1 MASPQRAPRA
11 ELGDAD
17 AGDAEAGAEAG
28 APSAQAAAAPAA
40 AAAGAG
46 VEVAGF
52 EGSLLEAIADGAVAQ
67 PPLLAFGAWV
77 QWRAGP
83 GRRLRTAPA
92 IAASE
97 SALWRST
104 MEALHGQDW
113 QARLRQQG
121 PAAARSP
128 ATPAA
133 AQPPAADDVLRLLD
147 SPARASDAGSDATGA
162 LSDGSWGP
170 LTDDEV
176 LERLLKDV
184 EPHESMRDFER
195 RLLRARAVLTLRRQA
210 VPEGAVEF
218 GMRKARFL
226 VEARA
231 HGEGVA
237 AALEA
242 KLHAVLDVETDDADE
257 DVRALMD
264 LLAVVRGGGSARD
277 AVAGGAPARPPQDRA
292 PPAGPAGVGVAPA
305 GPPAFPAFGEDLP
318 PGLPPRG
325 GPTEAGPAGPSLAA
339 ALQGLAGALGQR
351 ADKKSSTI
359 QVKPHYSLPTLGDGD
374 FDVDSFVE
382 EFEEMVGLAND
393 GAGMSATE
401 MVRVLG
407 TCLKGS
413 RQRAY
418 KVELQQARRS
428 GRLSADPDEVYQSL
442 KERLME
448 FKEGLLEKQ
457 QRLNAEWRTL
467 SRGKMSALEFQA
479 TFENI
484 VAEMELAGMGKSDR
498 DLLLSYLA
506 LIPPSHRAEVLKDRR
521 VYQRSGAQPEVRG
534 VETWREAHRVLLKLE
549 EAESSAKALVAA
561 VGSDFA
567 PSPGGGGGRRR
578 RGGGGGDQ
586 EPPEVGAVG
595 GSGGAGAEGAVKVCF
610 QMRDSGTCARGDAC
624 RFSHDRA
631 AIAESRRTKKD
642 AAGPKGKGADGKKG
656 KGSDDGGKGGLKSQ
670 LCLQFLR
677 GACSKSEKDCKFSHS
692 GKAAQKV
699 VAAVYAG
706 AAAAKAPPPSLG
718 SAGSPGSGQGAA
730 PAAEEAA
737 RPAASGAAP
746 KVQAAA
752 GGKLEWV
759 RPCGGVFGPSYDLP
773 QVSVVRGSPSPE
785 GALKDLDQIPASAWT
800 QVQEPDDGYHYLC
813 HTHVY
818 GLSIR
823 TLLDGGAV
831 FSLTWEATIVSIINS
846 AIAEGKS
853 PEDPDWPI
861 AGLMHWGRDSK
872 ASSVADKG
880 DLKIRGMVDLRLAFE
895 GLDGTRVVRVFR
907 LRLLRGGWDRPFLI
921 ILGAPALDAP
931 PLGIGH
937 RPTLQGHYL
946 PGLGITVKRAEAD
959 AVQAKLL
966 TISAVFSEC
975 DADKRRGEDRRAAS
989 AVGSLV
995 WSGAA
1000 CPSYPICMVG
1010 GQCPAEFGGGDTG
1023 VIVLDDSES
1032 AVPIYL
1038 SGEEGVRLELG
1049 DCALVPA
1056 RASGF
1061 AAGIVGD
1068 VVANGAAAVWAAP
1081 GPWLGREQLVLV
1093 GNWDQPGVSIE
1104 VGDIVGA
1111 VIQTDGEPAGDD
1123 PSVAHVW
1130 QDWDE
1135 LRDIVELEV
1144 PTDEYYAERLVY
1156 WQRKYPKAATT
1167 LLEHLLAVE
1176 GLLDVCIAAGYSMG
1190 AEKSLDRLA
1199 QPSIEALGEIVG
1211 REGSEA
1217 CERHLELIKNWSVLE
1232 DVAALRRFLGTFNW
1246 IRGHFPK
1253 EVQKPLGILTQQLK
1267 KDAEW
1272 PMTSE
1277 KVAAQRAIQQ
1287 LACEAIRLAV
1297 IDMVGA
1303 ISKDRPLEQ
1312 VADFCPYGWGGS
1324 VYQLAADRRT
1334 LNVLAMYGGCLS
1346 LAQSNW
1352 HPRRG
1357 ELYAQRETRR
1367 EARKDFGRLPAL
1379 CWTDHAAAVKDAT
1392 GEAETDSTV
1401 IRWVGEIE
1409 SDGSRLMN
1417 LSGRSAALGDGPS
1430 RENEAHGKFLREQ
1443 AHSLAN
1449 ITIEDIIGD
1458 DYRPGEGVPWGLDET
1473 PDAAALQLV
1482 AVAGAEREKGDS
1494 IALYLPDYGCERRR
1508 SAEQARAARQL
1519 QLAAPGLRLRMIPH
1533 DPPLA
1538 DGAGGLCYIAPPR
1551 FPGDASGKA
1560 RKQLRNDVLTAV
1572 AAVLRECAARWPK
1585 VVIGTG
1591 HGGLVAAA
1599 AAHPRVVEAALALRY
1614 AREAEGMQVAEAWV
1628 NVRAFVAI
1636 GPRAHSPSR
1645 IGFVREAF
1653 PEFGATAHG
1662 DERPAPLYL
1671 VEGAGAH
1678 RRFGQDLGEALG
1690 VKVSATLG
1698 EVLMQEVVSAP
1709 PRLLEFSGGRCACG
1723 RSSLVLARCGQC
1735 IRADRELE
1743 EEARLAE
1750 APEEA
1755 FGQPDAV
1762 DVAASAARMRAVRP
1776 QPAVAVGPGPCIA
1789 VSAELVRDLLE
1800 FGGGRADFTC
1810 NCIRVRR
1817 APAAGV
1823 VALEAARGFSYRLSC
1838 FVVPQGPEPGVEV
1851 ALAQP
1856 CVEFG
1861 LELVTEID
1869 VELLQAGLP
1878 KGAELVQL
1886 FACAWLLWEGGARLP
1901 ALGATHVHRHCRGSA
1916 VSNGAIIK
1924 VSSYSSA
1931 YSEVFAG
1938 ALGLSWYRALR
1949 DRFGGR
1955 ASGAFVEFADSDF
1968 ARGEREAFEVPDVL
1982 GAITNMRAPASEQAC
1997 SVGRVACAPERGTAA
2012 FDAEVADGRKL
2023 EDADIAIREEYA
2035 ARVRGC
2041 EPEAGSEPF
2050 ELSKSLRAH
2059 IIGDQWKDEELG
2071 AVCMQLRA
2079 ESGAGDTPEA
2089 QRLGEDFALEQ
2100 FVTVGPGE
2108 QRWLLVLP
2116 ASGGPGSGISWRRF
2130 VFLHVHAGPSG
2141 GHKTVV
2147 ATRECA
2153 RRLVVW
2159 PGLAA
2164 DIEKWC
2170 ASCWA
2175 CLRFRKQTTKVQA
2188 SFIVARHR
2196 LPFHHVVI
2204 DVEGRITPP
2213 DVDGHAYVL
2222 TYICVTTGAPLFEP
2236 LKHLQHSEV
2245 RRAFFRCATRAKT
2258 WPMLVSSDRGKEFC
2272 NALMEELWALLNFA
2286 GRFGTSWRPCEQA
2299 DAERSHIECA
2309 REIGIF
2315 LHDVFKCA
2323 PGQWAELLPIVEFV
2337 LWNSPGKSALS
2348 PRDLCMGWSLAS
2360 PLERE
2365 LLPLE
2370 PAVRE
2375 AVSDVAAAQFE
2386 QFRRLRE
2393 VYLQHRARA
2402 GRRRAE
2408 LANRTRSSRRPEV
2421 GDMVLFKDPK
2431 LSKAVAGHAP
2441 GRRPLRGPFE
2451 VLSTKGNVATLRDP
2465 ETQQV
2470 LKDIHGDFLVGVPG
2484 LVDDTERIVKL
2495 EEDDGRGRASAGQ
2508 LLAAR
2513 LAPGGGEAAE
2523 ALAPR
2528 VKARMREVKVGRLVA
2543 YQGEEAKR
2551 CRVGKVLSLAEDL
2564 SSVTVHV
2571 YQAAVDGRLQVVW
2584 TAAYDRQEGADFQRQ
2599 RVETLEA
2606 KRVLGVVELNKGVL
2620 NHSAASR
2627 LARAGWRLD
2636 EGTVR
2641 HGALA
2646 AAAVA
2651 PAAPRPSDLPSSRV
2665 IALVAACRPLEELDL
2680 KIGEAVQSLGAANA
2694 VCSVVAGIDLKR
2706 RTYGQY
2712 WDLSRAKDR
2721 ARLRYLLFE
2730 VLRPAGAHW
2739 ALPCAK
2745 WSSLGGHQ
2753 PDANAHALASFTM
2766 DGLEHLDGAGCL
2778 ASFEGP
2784 RAHALVA
2791 SAEWQQRFGS
2801 AEAPRGR
2808 WRYVLPDG
2816 CMFHC
2821 RSPDEEPLAMQK
2833 PYVIVGNFPLDLLDV
2848 QCRRG
2853 ALRPLGRGLEG
2864 VEVASAE
2871 LGGDAGSS
2879 MIGAARAPEGPRMP
2893 CEPGRAAAPAA
2904 GVTRSVDKLSDAEMA
2919 EKKARREPAAAAAKK
2934 KWAELAKKGDWD
2946 QVRMPGKCFRFAEVK
2961 VSPRRS
2967 AEYKAKV
2974 LEAVGLVGECAGYKH
2989 LGSQELEALKEM
3001 ISLKAEAFWVKGTAR
3016 TVMRGFKHDVVTTGL
3031 PVRGPPIRLK
3041 GPEASIVREE
3051 LEAGVEQGLYSRG
3064 TSPWGSWA
3072 FPTKEHA
3079 SGRRRRTVVDYRM
3092 VNRRMV
3098 MFVYYIRRCRD
3109 VKGELVGCAFIS
3121 GMDGARGFNLLVN
3134 TEHAKEVL
3142 AVLADCGCYLPEVLQ
3157 LGPAT
3162 GPFDFQFCTDELFTG
3177 TGRGR
3182 YGSVWKNYIDD
3193 FWVRTGQWLNGR
3205 AYTDREYEEMLAAAS
3220 PPPAASRPLGDS
3232 LAAAGFAGTRKASQ
3246 SYDHAKG
3253 VLVGLCVAQSA
3264 TGAAAMEGGGVA
3276 LANGLRMLVVAAAVR
3291 TASLVD
3297 EGLRAGVQLTQDI
3310 FEAGGDLVQ
3319 SVSWNLS
3326 GLIHEVC
3333 EGAVLVVR
3341 VLVVVQCCYALYCL
3355 RSWVACRSQR
3365 AALERAATA
3374 GEAAQRGLTSSA
3386 RACEAGDGPAFGRE
3400 PMARAAAAGRSPS
3413 GALSA
3418 ADGAASPVVALWREA
3433 EFETPLLG
3441 AAARPRAEVLQIQR
3455 SAAVALRDLEHSD
3468 RQRAARARDL
3478 AACGAV
3484 VSAKLVEAA
3493 RSSAVKD
3500 AGDLCEFEVEVAGS
3514 RGVRYDVRLRAGRL
3528 AAALLPASCTC
3539 ADFVGGV
3546 GSPCKHIGA
3555 AWCCAVDG
3563 NFSELVELALAAGRK
3578 EGAAAGP
3585 QRRAALAP
3593 SDSLGLAGAVRE
3605 LRDSEAEVVR
3615 LREEVQQLKAQ
3626 LGATSRRGA
3635 VTEFLSASETLAAWA
3650 RACGEAESYVYVAC
3664 FTFDQPGVV
3673 NYLEAA
3679 RARGL
3684 TVRLVFSGRDK
3695 ALTNNQGPRL
3705 QRLRACGC
3713 EVRAHKGSRLHAK
3726 VMMTEREI
3734 VLGSCNFTT
3743 ASLGNVERGA
3753 SLQELSEETVLEQ
3766 KEWFEQLFEAASPF
3780 KDGIGEALEAGWA
3793 RGLAAVALRREA
3805 LEAGWARG
3813 LAAVAPRREAL
3824 KAGWARGLA
3833 AVAPRCEALEARRAR
3848 GLAAAA
3854 RGAGGHLGERPSGR
3868 GAEMAGA
3875 RHFAAPSTPG
3885 SAGSYERLHG
3895 AEFGDF
3901 KEFIDFNFVERH
3913 VAEDWCPARG
3923 EGHVRSGMG
3932 AQAAECGPATTA
3944 PGPRGP
3950 IGPEG
3955 GTWRPL
3961 SRP

>member
-1 MASPQRAPRA
+1 MASPARAPRA
-11 ELGDAD
+11 ELGGAD
-17 AGDAEAGAEAG
+17 VGDAEAGAEAG
-28 APSAQAAAAPAA
+28 APSAQAAAAPAGPPA
-40 AAAGAG
+40 SGAGAG

-104 MEALHGQDW
+104 MEALHGHDW

-184 EPHESMRDFER
+184 ELHESMRDFER
-195 RLLRARAVLTLRRQA
+195 RAGAPGCPTVLTLRRQA

-242 KLHAVLDVETDDADE
+242 KLHA
-257 DVRALMD
+257 
-264 LLAVVRGGGSARD
+264 
-277 AVAGGAPARPPQDRA
+277 
-292 PPAGPAGVGVAPA
+292 
-305 GPPAFPAFGEDLP
+305 DLP

-325 GPTEAGPAGPSLAA
+325 GPSEAGQVEPSLAA
-339 ALQGLAGALGQR
+339 ALQGLAGALGRR

-393 GAGMSATE
+393 GSGMSATE

-418 KVELQQARRS
+418 KVELKQARRS
-428 GRLSADPDEVYQSL
+428 GRLAADPDEVYQSL

-484 VAEMELAGMGKSDR
+484 AAEMELAGMGKSDR
-498 DLLLSYLA
+498 DLLLGYLA
-506 LIPPSHRAEVLKDRR
+506 LIPPAHRAEVLKDRR

-534 VETWREAHRVLLKLE
+534 AETWREAHRVLLKLE

-561 VGSDFA
+561 
-567 PSPGGGGGRRR
+567 
-578 RGGGGGDQ
+578 
-586 EPPEVGAVG
+586 
-595 GSGGAGAEGAVKVCF
+595 
-610 QMRDSGTCARGDAC
+610 MRDSGTCARGDAC

-642 AAGPKGKGADGKKG
+642 ATGPKGKGADGKKG
-656 KGSDDGGKGGLKSQ
+656 KGSDDGGEGGLKSQ

-699 VAAVYAG
+699 IAAVYAG

-718 SAGSPGSGQGAA
+718 SAGPPGSGQGAA

-752 GGKLEWV
+752 GSKLEWV

-773 QVSVVRGSPSPE
+773 RVSVVRGSPSPE
-785 GALKDLDQIPASAWT
+785 GALKDLDQIPASAWA

-831 FSLTWEATIVSIINS
+831 FSLTWEATIVSIING

-895 GLDGTRVVRVFR
+895 GLGGTR
-907 LRLLRGGWDRPFLI
+907 
-921 ILGAPALDAP
+921 
-931 PLGIGH
+931 
-937 RPTLQGHYL
+937 GHYL
-946 PGLGITVKRAEAD
+946 PGLGIAVKRAEAD

-975 DADKRRGEDRRAAS
+975 DADRRR
-989 AVGSLV
+989 
-995 WSGAA
+995 
-1000 CPSYPICMVG
+1000 
-1010 GQCPAEFGGGDTG
+1010 G

-1056 RASGF
+1056 RASGL
-1061 AAGIVGD
+1061 AAGVVGD

-1111 VIQTDGEPAGDD
+1111 VIQTDGEPASDD

-1430 RENEAHGKFLREQ
+1430 RENEAHGKFLRER

-1458 DYRPGEGVPWGLDET
+1458 VYRPGEGVPWGLDET

-1538 DGAGGLCYIAPPR
+1538 DGAGGLYYIAPPR

-1636 GPRAHSPSR
+1636 GPRARSPSR

-1653 PEFGATAHG
+1653 PEFGAAAHG

-1709 PRLLEFSGGRCACG
+1709 PRMLEFSGGRCACG

-1755 FGQPDAV
+1755 FGEPDVV

-1916 VSNGAIIK
+1916 ICNGAVVK

-1938 ALGLSWYRALR
+1938 ALGLSWYQALR

-1982 GAITNMRAPASEQAC
+1982 GAITGMRAPTSEQVC
-1997 SVGRVACAPERGTAA
+1997 SVGGVACAPERGAAA

-2035 ARVRGC
+2035 AKVRGC

-2059 IIGDQWKDEELG
+2059 IIGDQWKDEECG
-2071 AVCMQLRA
+2071 ATCMQLRA
-2079 ESGAGDTPEA
+2079 EPGAGDTPEA

-2130 VFLHVHAGPSG
+2130 IFLHVHAGPSG

-2175 CLRFRKQTTKVQA
+2175 CLRFRQQTTKVQA

-2222 TYICVTTGAPLFEP
+2222 TYICVTTGAPLPEP

-2360 PLERE
+2360 PL
-2365 LLPLE
+2365 
-2370 PAVRE
+2370 
-2375 AVSDVAAAQFE
+2375 D
-2386 QFRRLRE
+2386 
-2393 VYLQHRARA
+2393 
-2402 GRRRAE
+2402 
-2408 LANRTRSSRRPEV
+2408 
-2421 GDMVLFKDPK
+2421 
-2431 LSKAVAGHAP
+2431 
-2441 GRRPLRGPFE
+2441 
-2451 VLSTKGNVATLRDP
+2451 
-2465 ETQQV
+2465 
-2470 LKDIHGDFLVGVPG
+2470 
-2484 LVDDTERIVKL
+2484 
-2495 EEDDGRGRASAGQ
+2495 
-2508 LLAAR
+2508 
-2513 LAPGGGEAAE
+2513 
-2523 ALAPR
+2523 
-2528 VKARMREVKVGRLVA
+2528 
-2543 YQGEEAKR
+2543 
-2551 CRVGKVLSLAEDL
+2551 
-2564 SSVTVHV
+2564 
-2571 YQAAVDGRLQVVW
+2571 
-2584 TAAYDRQEGADFQRQ
+2584 
-2599 RVETLEA
+2599 
-2606 KRVLGVVELNKGVL
+2606 
-2620 NHSAASR
+2620 
-2627 LARAGWRLD
+2627 
-2636 EGTVR
+2636 
-2641 HGALA
+2641 
-2646 AAAVA
+2646 
-2651 PAAPRPSDLPSSRV
+2651 
-2665 IALVAACRPLEELDL
+2665 
-2680 KIGEAVQSLGAANA
+2680 
-2694 VCSVVAGIDLKR
+2694 
-2706 RTYGQY
+2706 
-2712 WDLSRAKDR
+2712 
-2721 ARLRYLLFE
+2721 
-2730 VLRPAGAHW
+2730 
-2739 ALPCAK
+2739 
-2745 WSSLGGHQ
+2745 
-2753 PDANAHALASFTM
+2753 
-2766 DGLEHLDGAGCL
+2766 
-2778 ASFEGP
+2778 
-2784 RAHALVA
+2784 
-2791 SAEWQQRFGS
+2791 
-2801 AEAPRGR
+2801 
-2808 WRYVLPDG
+2808 
-2816 CMFHC
+2816 
-2821 RSPDEEPLAMQK
+2821 
-2833 PYVIVGNFPLDLLDV
+2833 
-2848 QCRRG
+2848 
-2853 ALRPLGRGLEG
+2853 
-2864 VEVASAE
+2864 
-2871 LGGDAGSS
+2871 
-2879 MIGAARAPEGPRMP
+2879 
-2893 CEPGRAAAPAA
+2893 
-2904 GVTRSVDKLSDAEMA
+2904 
-2919 EKKARREPAAAAAKK
+2919 
-2934 KWAELAKKGDWD
+2934 
-2946 QVRMPGKCFRFAEVK
+2946 
-2961 VSPRRS
+2961 
-2967 AEYKAKV
+2967 
-2974 LEAVGLVGECAGYKH
+2974 
-2989 LGSQELEALKEM
+2989 
-3001 ISLKAEAFWVKGTAR
+3001 
-3016 TVMRGFKHDVVTTGL
+3016 
-3031 PVRGPPIRLK
+3031 
-3041 GPEASIVREE
+3041 
-3051 LEAGVEQGLYSRG
+3051 
-3064 TSPWGSWA
+3064 
-3072 FPTKEHA
+3072 
-3079 SGRRRRTVVDYRM
+3079 
-3092 VNRRMV
+3092 
-3098 MFVYYIRRCRD
+3098 
-3109 VKGELVGCAFIS
+3109 
-3121 GMDGARGFNLLVN
+3121 
-3134 TEHAKEVL
+3134 
-3142 AVLADCGCYLPEVLQ
+3142 PEVLH
-3157 LGPAT
+3157 
-3162 GPFDFQFCTDELFTG
+3162 
-3177 TGRGR
+3177 
-3182 YGSVWKNYIDD
+3182 
-3193 FWVRTGQWLNGR
+3193 VRFLDMVFGHTF
-3205 AYTDREYEEMLAAAS
+3205 
-3220 PPPAASRPLGDS
+3220 SRP
-3232 LAAAGFAGTRKASQ
+3232 F
-3246 SYDHAKG
+3246 
-3253 VLVGLCVAQSA
+3253 
-3264 TGAAAMEGGGVA
+3264 
-3276 LANGLRMLVVAAAVR
+3276 
-3291 TASLVD
+3291 
-3297 EGLRAGVQLTQDI
+3297 
-3310 FEAGGDLVQ
+3310 
-3319 SVSWNLS
+3319 
-3326 GLIHEVC
+3326 
-3333 EGAVLVVR
+3333 
-3341 VLVVVQCCYALYCL
+3341 
-3355 RSWVACRSQR
+3355 
-3365 AALERAATA
+3365 
-3374 GEAAQRGLTSSA
+3374 
-3386 RACEAGDGPAFGRE
+3386 FGR
-3400 PMARAAAAGRSPS
+3400 
-3413 GALSA
+3413 
-3418 ADGAASPVVALWREA
+3418 
-3433 EFETPLLG
+3433 
-3441 AAARPRAEVLQIQR
+3441 
-3455 SAAVALRDLEHSD
+3455 
-3468 RQRAARARDL
+3468 
-3478 AACGAV
+3478 
-3484 VSAKLVEAA
+3484 K
-3493 RSSAVKD
+3493 
-3500 AGDLCEFEVEVAGS
+3500 
-3514 RGVRYDVRLRAGRL
+3514 
-3528 AAALLPASCTC
+3528 
-3539 ADFVGGV
+3539 
-3546 GSPCKHIGA
+3546 
-3555 AWCCAVDG
+3555 
-3563 NFSELVELALAAGRK
+3563 N
-3578 EGAAAGP
+3578 
-3585 QRRAALAP
+3585 
-3593 SDSLGLAGAVRE
+3593 
-3605 LRDSEAEVVR
+3605 
-3615 LREEVQQLKAQ
+3615 
-3626 LGATSRRGA
+3626 
-3635 VTEFLSASETLAAWA
+3635 
-3650 RACGEAESYVYVAC
+3650 
-3664 FTFDQPGVV
+3664 
-3673 NYLEAA
+3673 
-3679 RARGL
+3679 
-3684 TVRLVFSGRDK
+3684 
-3695 ALTNNQGPRL
+3695 
-3705 QRLRACGC
+3705 
-3713 EVRAHKGSRLHAK
+3713 
-3726 VMMTEREI
+3726 
-3734 VLGSCNFTT
+3734 
-3743 ASLGNVERGA
+3743 
-3753 SLQELSEETVLEQ
+3753 
-3766 KEWFEQLFEAASPF
+3766 WF
-3780 KDGIGEALEAGWA
+3780 
-3793 RGLAAVALRREA
+3793 
-3805 LEAGWARG
+3805 
-3813 LAAVAPRREAL
+3813 
-3824 KAGWARGLA
+3824 
-3833 AVAPRCEALEARRAR
+3833 
-3848 GLAAAA
+3848 
-3854 RGAGGHLGERPSGR
+3854 
-3868 GAEMAGA
+3868 
-3875 RHFAAPSTPG
+3875 
-3885 SAGSYERLHG
+3885 
-3895 AEFGDF
+3895 
-3901 KEFIDFNFVERH
+3901 
-3913 VAEDWCPARG
+3913 
-3923 EGHVRSGMG
+3923 
-3932 AQAAECGPATTA
+3932 
-3944 PGPRGP
+3944 
-3950 IGPEG
+3950 
-3955 GTWRPL
+3955 
-3961 SRP
+3961 

>member
-1 MASPQRAPRA
+1 MASPARAPRA

-17 AGDAEAGAEAG
+17 VGDAEAGAEAG
-28 APSAQAAAAPAA
+28 APSAQAAAAPAGPPA
-40 AAAGAG
+40 SGAGAG

-104 MEALHGQDW
+104 MEALHGHDW

-184 EPHESMRDFER
+184 ELHESMRDFER

-264 LLAVVRGGGSARD
+264 LLAVARGGGSARD
-277 AVAGGAPARPPQDRA
+277 AVAGGAPARPPRGH
-292 PPAGPAGVGVAPA
+292 PPSPRGHPPTGVGAAPA

-325 GPTEAGPAGPSLAA
+325 GPSEAGQAEPSLAA
-339 ALQGLAGALGQR
+339 ALQGLAGALGRR

-374 FDVDSFVE
+374 FDVESFVE
-382 EFEEMVGLAND
+382 VFEEMVGLAND
-393 GAGMSATE
+393 GSGMSATE

-413 RQRAY
+413 RQRAD
-418 KVELQQARRS
+418 KVELKQARRS
-428 GRLSADPDEVYQSL
+428 GRLAADPDEVYQSL

-467 SRGKMSALEFQA
+467 SRGRMSALEFQA

-498 DLLLSYLA
+498 DLLLGYLA
-506 LIPPSHRAEVLKDRR
+506 LIPPAHRAEVLKDRR

-699 VAAVYAG
+699 IAAVYAG
-706 AAAAKAPPPSLG
+706 AAAA
-718 SAGSPGSGQGAA
+718 
-730 PAAEEAA
+730 
-737 RPAASGAAP
+737 

-785 GALKDLDQIPASAWT
+785 GALKDLDQIPASAWA
-800 QVQEPDDGYHYLC
+800 QAQEPDDGYHYLC

-831 FSLTWEATIVSIINS
+831 FSLTWEATIVSIING

-975 DADKRRGEDRRAAS
+975 DADRRRGEDRRASS
-989 AVGSLV
+989 AVGSLA

-1038 SGEEGVRLELG
+1038 SGEEGVRQELG

-1056 RASGF
+1056 RASGL
-1061 AAGIVGD
+1061 AAGVVGD

-1111 VIQTDGEPAGDD
+1111 VIQTDGEPASDD

-1253 EVQKPLGILTQQLK
+1253 EEQKPLGILTQQLK

-1367 EARKDFGRLPAL
+1367 EARKDFGRLPTL

-1458 DYRPGEGVPWGLDET
+1458 DYRPGEGAPWGLDET

-1538 DGAGGLCYIAPPR
+1538 DGAGGLYYIAPPR

-1560 RKQLRNDVLTAV
+1560 RKQLRNDGLTAV

-1599 AAHPRVVEAALALRY
+1599 AAHPRVVEAALALRH

-1653 PEFGATAHG
+1653 PEFGAAAHG

-1690 VKVSATLG
+1690 VKVSAALG

-1709 PRLLEFSGGRCACG
+1709 PRMLEFSGGRCARG

-1755 FGQPDAV
+1755 FGEPDVV
-1762 DVAASAARMRAVRP
+1762 DEAASAARMRAVRP
-1776 QPAVAVGPGPCIA
+1776 QPAVAVGPGPSIA

-1823 VALEAARGFSYRLSC
+1823 VALEA
-1838 FVVPQGPEPGVEV
+1838 
-1851 ALAQP
+1851 
-1856 CVEFG
+1856 
-1861 LELVTEID
+1861 
-1869 VELLQAGLP
+1869 GLP

-1886 FACAWLLWEGGARLP
+1886 FACAGLLWEGGARLP

-1916 VSNGAIIK
+1916 ICNGAVVK

-1931 YSEVFAG
+1931 YSEVFAE

-1982 GAITNMRAPASEQAC
+1982 GAITGMRAPTSEQVC

-2035 ARVRGC
+2035 AKVRGC

-2059 IIGDQWKDEELG
+2059 IIGDQWKDEECG
-2071 AVCMQLRA
+2071 ATCMQLRA
-2079 ESGAGDTPEA
+2079 EPGAGDTPEA

-2130 VFLHVHAGPSG
+2130 IFLHVHAGPSG

-2204 DVEGRITPP
+2204 DVEGRIAPP
-2213 DVDGHAYVL
+2213 DVDGYAYVL
-2222 TYICVTTGAPLFEP
+2222 TYICVTTGAPLLEP

-2309 REIGIF
+2309 R
-2315 LHDVFKCA
+2315 
-2323 PGQWAELLPIVEFV
+2323 WAELLPIVEFA

-2408 LANRTRSSRRPEV
+2408 LANRARSSRRPEV

-2470 LKDIHGDFLVGVPG
+2470 LKDVHGDFLVGVPG

-2584 TAAYDRQEGADFQRQ
+2584 TAACDRQEGADFQRQ

-2646 AAAVA
+2646 AAAVT
-2651 PAAPRPSDLPSSRV
+2651 PAAPRLSDLPSSRV

-2680 KIGEAVQSLGAANA
+2680 KIGEVQAWAHGAPLFVEIFDGVGRLSQAVRSLGAANA

-2766 DGLEHLDGAGCL
+2766 DGLEHFDGAGCL

-2791 SAEWQQRFGS
+2791 SVEWQQRFGS

-2848 QCRRG
+2848 QRRRG

-2871 LGGDAGSS
+2871 LGSVAGSS
-2879 MIGAARAPEGPRMP
+2879 MIGAARALEGPRMP

-3031 PVRGPPIRLK
+3031 PVRGRDPPE
-3041 GPEASIVREE
+3041 G
-3051 LEAGVEQGLYSRG
+3051 
-3064 TSPWGSWA
+3064 
-3072 FPTKEHA
+3072 
-3079 SGRRRRTVVDYRM
+3079 
-3092 VNRRMV
+3092 
-3098 MFVYYIRRCRD
+3098 
-3109 VKGELVGCAFIS
+3109 
-3121 GMDGARGFNLLVN
+3121 
-3134 TEHAKEVL
+3134 
-3142 AVLADCGCYLPEVLQ
+3142 PEVLQ

-3205 AYTDREYEEMLAAAS
+3205 AYTDREHEEMLAAAS

-3264 TGAAAMEGGGVA
+3264 TGAAAMDGGGVA

-3291 TASLVD
+3291 TASLMD
-3297 EGLRAGVQLTQDI
+3297 EWLRAGVQLTQDI
-3310 FEAGGDLVQ
+3310 FEAAGDLVQ

-3374 GEAAQRGLTSSA
+3374 GEAAQRGPTSSA

-3400 PMARAAAAGRSPS
+3400 PMARAAAAGRSPG
-3413 GALSA
+3413 GALSS

-3539 ADFVGGV
+3539 ADFVGGA

-3684 TVRLVFSGRDK
+3684 TARLVFSGRDK

-3766 KEWFEQLFEAASPF
+3766 KEWFEQLFEAAAPF
-3780 KDGIGEALEAGWA
+3780 KDGIGE
-3793 RGLAAVALRREA
+3793 V
-3805 LEAGWARG
+3805 
-3813 LAAVAPRREAL
+3813 VP
-3824 KAGWARGLA
+3824 
-3833 AVAPRCEALEARRAR
+3833 
-3848 GLAAAA
+3848 
-3854 RGAGGHLGERPSGR
+3854 PS
-3868 GAEMAGA
+3868 
-3875 RHFAAPSTPG
+3875 
-3885 SAGSYERLHG
+3885 
-3895 AEFGDF
+3895 
-3901 KEFIDFNFVERH
+3901 
-3913 VAEDWCPARG
+3913 PAR
-3923 EGHVRSGMG
+3923 
-3932 AQAAECGPATTA
+3932 
-3944 PGPRGP
+3944 
-3950 IGPEG
+3950 
-3955 GTWRPL
+3955 
-3961 SRP
+3961 

>member
-1 MASPQRAPRA
+1 PHVGAAPGNVFPERARARAMTTPQRAPRA
-11 ELGDAD
+11 ELGDAE

-28 APSAQAAAAPAA
+28 APSTQAAAAPTAA
-40 AAAGAG
+40 ASAG

-52 EGSLLEAIADGAVAQ
+52 DGSLLEAIADGVVAQ

-104 MEALHGQDW
+104 MGALHGQDW
-113 QARLRQQG
+113 QARLRLQA

-133 AQPPAADDVLRLLD
+133 AQPQAADDVLRLLD

-170 LTDDEV
+170 LTDGEV

-231 HGEGVA
+231 HCEGVV

-242 KLHAVLDVETDDADE
+242 RLHSVLDVETDDADE

-264 LLAVVRGGGSARD
+264 LLAVARGGGSARD
-277 AVAGGAPARPPQDRA
+277 AVAGGVSARPPQDRA
-292 PPAGPAGVGVAPA
+292 PPAGPAGVGAAPA
-305 GPPAFPAFGEDLP
+305 TPAFPLFGEDLP

-325 GPTEAGPAGPSLAA
+325 GPAEAGAAEPSLAV
-339 ALQGLAGALGQR
+339 ALQGLAGALGRR

-359 QVKPHYSLPTLGDGD
+359 QVKPQYSLPTLGDGD

-418 KVELQQARRS
+418 KVELKQARRS
-428 GRLSADPDEVYQSL
+428 GRLAADPDEVYQSL

-506 LIPPSHRAEVLKDRR
+506 LIPPAHRAEVLKGRR

-534 VETWREAHRVLLKLE
+534 VETWREARRALLKLE

-561 VGSDFA
+561 VGSDLA

-595 GSGGAGAEGAVKVCF
+595 GSGGASAEGSLEICYR
-610 QMRDSGTCARGDAC
+610 MRDSGTCARGDAC

-631 AIAESRRTKKD
+631 AIAEARRTKKD

-656 KGSDDGGKGGLKSQ
+656 KGSDDGGKGGQKSQ

-677 GACSKSEKDCKFSHS
+677 GACSKSERDCKFSHS

-699 VAAVYAG
+699 IAAVYAG

-718 SAGSPGSGQGAA
+718 SAGSSGSGQGAA

-773 QVSVVRGSPSPE
+773 QVNVIRGSPSPE
-785 GALKDLDQIPASAWT
+785 GALKDLGQIPASAWT
-800 QVQEPDDGYHYLC
+800 QVREPDDGYHYLC

-818 GLSIR
+818 GLGIR
-823 TLLDGGAV
+823 TLLDGRAV

-880 DLKIRGMVDLRLAFE
+880 DLKIRGMVDLRLAFD

-907 LRLLRGGWDRPFLI
+907 LRLLRGGWDRPLLI
-921 ILGAPALDAP
+921 ILGAPALDTP

-966 TISAVFSEC
+966 TIAAVFSEC
-975 DADKRRGEDRRAAS
+975 DVDRRRGEDRRAAS

-995 WSGAA
+995 WTGAA

-1023 VIVLDDSES
+1023 VIVFDDSES
-1032 AVPIYL
+1032 TIPIYL

-1056 RASGF
+1056 RASSS
-1061 AAGIVGD
+1061 AAGAVGD

-1111 VIQTDGEPAGDD
+1111 VIQTDGEP
-1123 PSVAHVW
+1123 
-1130 QDWDE
+1130 
-1135 LRDIVELEV
+1135 V

-1156 WQRKYPKAATT
+1156 WQRKYPKAATA

-1272 PMTSE
+1272 PMTPE

-1357 ELYAQRETRR
+1357 ELHAQRETRR

-1401 IRWVGEIE
+1401 VRWVGEIE

-1458 DYRPGEGVPWGLDET
+1458 DYRPGEGAPWGLDET

-1508 SAEQARAARQL
+1508 GAEQARAARQL

-1538 DGAGGLCYIAPPR
+1538 DGAGGLCYI
-1551 FPGDASGKA
+1551 
-1560 RKQLRNDVLTAV
+1560 
-1572 AAVLRECAARWPK
+1572 
-1585 VVIGTG
+1585 VVIGAG

-1614 AREAEGMQVAEAWV
+1614 AREAEGMQIAEACV
-1628 NVRAFVAI
+1628 NIRAFVAI
-1636 GPRAHSPSR
+1636 GPRAHSPSK

-1653 PEFGATAHG
+1653 PEFGAAAHG

-1690 VKVSATLG
+1690 VTASATLG
-1698 EVLMQEVVSAP
+1698 EVLMQEVVAAP

-1750 APEEA
+1750 VPEDA
-1755 FGQPDAV
+1755 FEEPEAV

-1817 APAAGV
+1817 APAVGV
-1823 VALEAARGFSYRLSC
+1823 VALEAARGYSYRLSC

-1856 CVEFG
+1856 CVEFE

-1869 VELLQAGLP
+1869 LERLQVGLP
-1878 KGAELVQL
+1878 KGAELIQL

-1901 ALGATHVHRHCRGSA
+1901 ALGATHVHRRCRGSA

-1938 ALGLSWYRALR
+1938 ALGLAWYRAIR

-1982 GAITNMRAPASEQAC
+1982 GAITSMQAPASEQAC
-1997 SVGRVACAPERGTAA
+1997 SRAEPTGGGDHGPTSSVAAVALGRVARAPERGAAA

-2023 EDADIAIREEYA
+2023 EDADIAVREAYA
-2035 ARVRGC
+2035 AKVRGC

-2059 IIGDQWKDEELG
+2059 IIGDQWKDEDLG
-2071 AVCMQLRA
+2071 PICMQLRA
-2079 ESGAGDTPEA
+2079 ESGAGDSPEA
-2089 QRLGEDFALEQ
+2089 RRLGEDFALEQ

-2130 VFLHVHAGPSG
+2130 IFLHVHAGPSG

-2213 DVDGHAYVL
+2213 DVDGFAYVL
-2222 TYICVTTGAPLFEP
+2222 TYICVTTGAPLLEP
-2236 LKHLQHSEV
+2236 LKNLQHCEV

-2258 WPMLVSSDRGKEFC
+2258 WPMLVRSDRGKEFC

-2421 GDMVLFKDPK
+2421 GDMVMFKDPK

-2465 ETQQV
+2465 ETRQV
-2470 LKDIHGDFLVGVPG
+2470 LKDIHGDFLIGVPG

-2513 LAPGGGEAAE
+2513 LAPGGGEVAE
-2523 ALAPR
+2523 AQAPR
-2528 VKARMREVKVGRLVA
+2528 LRARMREVKVGRLVA
-2543 YQGEEAKR
+2543 YEGEEAKR
-2551 CRVGKVLSLAEDL
+2551 CRVGKVLSLAE
-2564 SSVTVHV
+2564 
-2571 YQAAVDGRLQVVW
+2571 VVW

-2606 KRVLGVVELNKGVL
+2606 KRVLGVVGLNKGVL
-2620 NHSAASR
+2620 NHAAASR

-2636 EGTVR
+2636 EGAVR
-2641 HGALA
+2641 RGALA
-2646 AAAVA
+2646 AAAVV
-2651 PAAPRPSDLPSSRV
+2651 PAAPRLSDLPSSRV

-2680 KIGEAVQSLGAANA
+2680 KIGEVQAWAHGVPLFVEIFDGVGRLSQAVQSLGAANA

-2706 RTYGQY
+2706 RTRGQY

-2730 VLRPAGAHW
+2730 VLKPAGAHW

-2864 VEVASAE
+2864 VEVASV
-2871 LGGDAGSS
+2871 GQSGDAGSS
-2879 MIGAARAPEGPRMP
+2879 MIGAARALEGPRMP

-2919 EKKARREPAAAAAKK
+2919 ERKARREPAAAAARK

-3193 FWVRTGQWLNGR
+3193 FWVRAGQWLNGR
-3205 AYTDREYEEMLAAAS
+3205 AYTDREYEEMLAAAP

-3246 SYDHAKG
+3246 SYDRAKSM
-3253 VLVGLCVAQSA
+3253 LVGLCVAQSA

-3276 LANGLRMLVVAAAVR
+3276 LANGLRVLVVAAAVR
-3291 TASLVD
+3291 AASLMD

-3310 FEAGGDLVQ
+3310 FEAAGDLVQ

-3326 GLIHEVC
+3326 GLVHEVC

-3341 VLVVVQCCYALYCL
+3341 VAVVVQCCYALYCL
-3355 RSWVACRSQR
+3355 RSWVACRAQR
-3365 AALERAATA
+3365 AALERAAAA

-3386 RACEAGDGPAFGRE
+3386 RACEAGDGPAFGSE

-3413 GALSA
+3413 GAISS

-3433 EFETPLLG
+3433 QFETPLIG

-3493 RSSAVKD
+3493 RSTAAKD

-3528 AAALLPASCTC
+3528 AAALPPASCTC
-3539 ADFVGGV
+3539 ADFVSGG
-3546 GSPCKHIGA
+3546 GGPCKHIGA

-3578 EGAAAGP
+3578 EGAAGGP

-3626 LGATSRRGA
+3626 LGVASRRGA

-3743 ASLGNVERGA
+3743 ASLSNVERGV
-3753 SLQELSEETVLEQ
+3753 SLQELSEGAVLEQ
-3766 KEWFEQLFEAASPF
+3766 KEWFEQLFEAAALF
-3780 KDGIGEALEAGWA
+3780 KDGIGEVVPPSPARPSGRGAEGDAALEAAGA
-3793 RGLAAVALRREA
+3793 RGLAAVALRRRE
-3805 LEAGWARG
+3805 RG
-3813 LAAVAPRREAL
+3813 ILLRR
-3824 KAGWARGLA
+3824 
-3833 AVAPRCEALEARRAR
+3833 RR
-3848 GLAAAA
+3848 
-3854 RGAGGHLGERPSGR
+3854 P
-3868 GAEMAGA
+3868 
-3875 RHFAAPSTPG
+3875 AAPGLMSDYSTM
-3885 SAGSYERLHG
+3885 HD
-3895 AEFGDF
+3895 AEFGDLE
-3901 KEFIDFNFVERH
+3901 EFIDFNFVWLH
-3913 VAEDWCPARG
+3913 FA
-3923 EGHVRSGMG
+3923 
-3932 AQAAECGPATTA
+3932 
-3944 PGPRGP
+3944 
-3950 IGPEG
+3950 
-3955 GTWRPL
+3955 
-3961 SRP
+3961 